1 MLALSQTAGYA
12 ILALSD
18 LALCGDEW
26 RLAVDIATSTGVP
39 RPYLSKILNALV
51 RARLIRA
58 KRGYRGGFMLARS
71 SDQVRLLDIVDAVDG
86 RAWMGRCLLGLEEC
100 SDERACPTHEFWKA
114 ERARIAECLARLTL
128 RDVAKHEEARRQKS
142 ASAKSGVSTRVRLTF
157 GALPSDER
165 VNEGNSAAG
174 SDEAPE
180 D

>member
-142 ASAKSGVSTRVRLTF
+142 ASAQVGRFHTRQADLRGF
-157 GALPSDER
+157 AER
-165 VNEGNSAAG
+165 RTRQ
-174 SDEAPE
+174 
-180 D
+180 